1 MTNYWLKTLFTSII
15 EKDKKTVQLCF
26 SELDKIGVKW
36 QTQNVVANMADLYKV
51 TPETSYISDYC
62 KRVLQSD
69 TPHFEVVYAC
79 TNKLDQP
86 NIFTL

>member
-26 SELDKIGVKW
+26 CELDKLDVKLHI
-36 QTQNVVANMADLYKV
+36 QNVVANMAGLYKF
-51 TPETSYISDYC
+51 TPDTSWISDYC

-79 TNKLDQP
+79 INKLDQP